1 MSDDEDERR
10 VILRHESQ
18 TDLVMV
24 GSRSRMTPNRMVR
37 MAPTEAER
45 DKEYLT
51 LKVVRPSQEIDS
63 VEIHFRV
70 KRTTQMGKLK
80 RSYSDRLG
88 VHVTSLRFLYDGRR
102 ICDDAT
108 PGSLEMESGEYIE
121 VYREMP
127 SPEPS
132 PVLSSSA
139 APSGLPAPNNPNIDS
154 VVLDG
159 GAGPGTGQELRRRRF
174 SEDGGYDLHSKRV
187 KLSTELSSQITLDI
201 PQPLASSSGFDG
213 LTNHD
218 VGQEQTKEN
227 DDDDSLRGQLE
238 QMTRRYDDLVKK
250 LRDKVECPVCFEVP
264 RSAPVPVCPNGHV
277 VCHTCVRE
285 TCPTCRIRM
294 QQGTSTLA
302 VTVIENIEHFCEFEN
317 CGLSLP
323 LSELTRHQA
332 RCDQRPVKCPGHDC
346 SSRLALSSLVNHVV
360 SCCVERAELREYVLP
375 HKFSYMMNEDLKNLS
390 EESQNFNWKLE
401 GVRFDNNV
409 FFLKVTRKARSGRWF
424 FYVQLVGCEEECLSY
439 TAEITVFRPDKG
451 PGGKPS
457 MKYSGDVCPIDI
469 SQVDRAEEAGYC
481 LTLKD
486 GAMSKFFLKNST
498 TGENE
503 FSVFLNILK
512 V

>member
-37 MAPTEAER
+37 MAPLETER

-88 VHVTSLRFLYDGRR
+88 VHVSSLRFLYDGRR
-102 ICDDAT
+102 ISDDAT

-121 VYREMP
+121 VYRELGVSP
-127 SPEPS
+127 PEPS

-139 APSGLPAPNNPNIDS
+139 APSELQAAANIDS
-154 VVLDG
+154 VVLES
-159 GAGPGTGQELRRRRF
+159 GAGEERERRRVRY
-174 SEDGGYDLHSKRV
+174 SEEGGYDMQSKRV
-187 KLSTELSSQITLDI
+187 KLNTELSSHITLDI
-201 PQPLASSSGFDG
+201 PQPLASSSAFDMTTDRDG
-213 LTNHD
+213 
-218 VGQEQTKEN
+218 GQEQTKE
-227 DDDDSLRGQLE
+227 DVDTLRNQLD
-238 QMTRRYDDLVKK
+238 QMSRRYEDLVKK

-277 VCHTCVRE
+277 VCNTCVRE
-285 TCPTCRIRM
+285 TCPTCRVRM

-302 VTVIENIEHFCEFEN
+302 VTVIENIEHLCEFEN

-332 RCDQRPVKCPGHDC
+332 RCQQRPVTCPGHDC
-346 SSRLALSSLVNHVV
+346 SSRLALSSLVSHVV
-360 SCCVERAELREYVLP
+360 SCCVERAELREYSLP

-401 GVRFDNNV
+401 GVKFDNNV

-424 FYVQLVGCEEECLSY
+424 FYVQLVGCEEDCLGY
-439 TAEITVFRPDKG
+439 TAEITVFRPDRG

-457 MKYSGDVCPIDI
+457 MKYAGDVCPIDI
-469 SQVDRAEEAGYC
+469 SQVDKAEEAGYC

-503 FSVFLNILK
+503 FSVFLNIMK